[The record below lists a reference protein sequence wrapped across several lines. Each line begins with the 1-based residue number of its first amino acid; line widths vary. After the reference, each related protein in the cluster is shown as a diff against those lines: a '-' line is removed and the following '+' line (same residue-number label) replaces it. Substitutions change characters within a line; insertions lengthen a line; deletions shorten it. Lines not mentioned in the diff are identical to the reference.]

1 MTKFNIQLFAKGD
14 NNDRSA
20 RSYTKE
26 FKELL
31 TAVFSS
37 NAYFGDFFGGE
48 LEALDGIQN
57 NSEAF
62 YVKTSDIPVVV
73 GTAYDTGEN
82 VAFGTGTGSGSRFG
96 KMTEIIYQD
105 TPVPYSWEW
114 VIHEGIDRH
123 TVNNDM
129 DTAINDRLE
138 LQANAR
144 VATFNTHHGKFIS
157 SVAGKTISGGAAV
170 TKDNVADLFAQLS
183 AYFVNIKA
191 VGQRVAKVTPTVF
204 NAIIDSGLV
213 TSAKGSSVNIDQ
225 NTIYDFRGFRIDQI
239 PESEFQANECVYT
252 YIPNIGRAFTGIE
265 TVRTIEA
272 IAFDGVEFQGAAK
285 CGEYILPD
293 NKKAVAKVT
302 VTGA

>member
-1 MTKFNIQLFAKGD
+1 MAKFNIQLFAKGD
-14 NNDRSA
+14 NNDRDA

-31 TAVFSS
+31 RAVFYA
-37 NAYFGDFFGGE
+37 NAYFGDLFGGE

-73 GTAYDTGEN
+73 GDAYSTDEN
-82 VAFGTGTGSGSRFG
+82 VVFGDGTGSGSRFG

-114 VIHEGIDRH
+114 VIHEGLDRH

-129 DTAINDRLE
+129 NTAVTDRLE
-138 LQANAR
+138 LQANAK
-144 VATFNTHHGKFIS
+144 VATFNAHHGKFIS
-157 SVAGKTISGGAAV
+157 KVAGKTISGGAAV
-170 TKDNVADLFAQLS
+170 TKDNVSDLFGQLS
-183 AYFVNIKA
+183 AYYVNIQA

-204 NAIIDSGLV
+204 NAIIDSGMV

-225 NTIYDFRGFRIDQI
+225 NSISDFRGFQIQQI
-239 PESEFQANECVYT
+239 PEAEFQANECIYT
-252 YIPNIGRAFTGIE
+252 YIPSIGKAFTGIE
-265 TVRTIEA
+265 TTRTIEA
-272 IAFDGVEFQGAAK
+272 VSFDGIEIQGAGK